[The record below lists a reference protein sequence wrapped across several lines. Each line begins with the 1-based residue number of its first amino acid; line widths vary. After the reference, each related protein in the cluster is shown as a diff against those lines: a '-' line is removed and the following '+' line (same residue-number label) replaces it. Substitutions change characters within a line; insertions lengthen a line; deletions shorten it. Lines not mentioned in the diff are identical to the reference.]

1 MPAVFVHGVPDTA
14 GVWQPLI
21 DCLGR
26 DDVVALSLPGF
37 GTDLPDEFTAT
48 KEGYVDWLLEELR
61 EIPDPIDLV
70 GHDWGSMLVVRAVS
84 LRSSLV
90 RCWVGGGAPI
100 DPDYVW
106 HQTAQA
112 WQTPK
117 LGEQVMAQTT
127 PALLKPALMEQGQPE
142 ATAADAAAALDDTM
156 KSCILSL
163 YRSAVNVGRE
173 WTDDLGRITAP
184 GLVLWGENDPYA
196 KPEFGE
202 KLAKRTGA
210 RFELIKDCGHWYQ
223 AQRPRETAA
232 VLRAFWKQFAPGG

>member
-14 GVWQPLI
+14 GVWQPVI
-21 DCLGR
+21 DCLGS

-37 GTDLPDEFTAT
+37 GSDLPDDFAPT
-48 KEGYVDWLLEELR
+48 KEGYVDWLIEELR

-90 RCWVGGGAPI
+90 RSWAGGGAPV

-112 WQTPK
+112 WQTPQ
-117 LGEQVMAQTT
+117 LGEQVMAQMT
-127 PALLKPALMEQGQPE
+127 PTLLKAALIEQGQPE
-142 ATAADAAAALDDTM
+142 AVAADAAAAFDDTM

-163 YRSAVNVGRE
+163 YRSAVNVGQE
-173 WTDDLGRITAP
+173 WTDDLSRIAAP
-184 GLVLWGENDPYA
+184 GLVLWGENDPYSR
-196 KPEFGE
+196 PEFGQ
-202 KLAKRTGA
+202 KLAQRTDA
-210 RFELIKDCGHWYQ
+210 RFELIKDCGHWYE
-223 AQRPRETAA
+223 AQRPQETAA
-232 VLRAFWKQFAPGG
+232 LLQAFWKEVAGG